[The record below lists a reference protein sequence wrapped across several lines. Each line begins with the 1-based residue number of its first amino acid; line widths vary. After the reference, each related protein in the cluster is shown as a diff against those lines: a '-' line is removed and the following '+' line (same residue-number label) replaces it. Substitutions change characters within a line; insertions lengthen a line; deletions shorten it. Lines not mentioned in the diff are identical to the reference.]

1 MTQYYSINSTLH
13 CSDQRKFEREL
24 TDKYNKDI
32 GLLHRS
38 MGDVNKKASD
48 ANEQMRQAGKLMIDV
63 QKKLNKFSA
72 LFDATERAESNIRTE
87 LDDIRR
93 DLNRLAKDG
102 TIVWVLEIAF
112 GVYSLVDLKQ
122 CTK

>member
-1 MTQYYSINSTLH
+1 MMKCVRELNCVNAHKSAQIIEQH
-13 CSDQRKFEREL
+13 DADQRKFEREL
-24 TDKYNKDI
+24 TEKYHKDI

-72 LFDATERAESNIRTE
+72 MFEAAERAESNLRTE
-87 LDDIRR
+87 LDDMRR
-93 DLNRLAKDG
+93 DLNTAAKEGALA
-102 TIVWVLEIAF
+102 
-112 GVYSLVDLKQ
+112 
-122 CTK
+122 